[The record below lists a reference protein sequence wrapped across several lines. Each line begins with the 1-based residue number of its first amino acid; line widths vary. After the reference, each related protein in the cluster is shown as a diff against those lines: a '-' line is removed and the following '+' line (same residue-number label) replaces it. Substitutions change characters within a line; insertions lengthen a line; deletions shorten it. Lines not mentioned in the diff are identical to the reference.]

1 METAFLAGAGEPII
15 LEGVYEGMY
24 DEEALV
30 PLFSSWTEN
39 TFLTANGYLLSFS
52 LQKKSLFLC

>member
-30 PLFSSWTEN
+30 PLFSS
-39 TFLTANGYLLSFS
+39 
-52 LQKKSLFLC
+52 